1 MIVGCVYLLNI
12 DNINLSADLHIMIGE
27 KENRGKGIGSYAVK
41 ALVEHAFYNLNL
53 RRIQLEVLEYN
64 TAARALYRKIGFIEE
79 GIKRKAV
86 YKNGEYV
93 DELIMALLKED
104 YYKQE

>member
-1 MIVGCVYLLNI
+1 MYLLNI
-12 DNINLSADLHIMIGE
+12 DSISLSADLHIMIG
-27 KENRGKGIGSYAVK
+27 KTENQGKGIGTFAVK
-41 ALVEHAFYNLNL
+41 ALIEHAFYDLNL
-53 RRIQLEVLEYN
+53 RRLQLEVLKYN
-64 TAARALYRKIGFIEE
+64 TIALNLYKKIGFVEE

-104 YYKQE
+104 YSAK